1 VYLDTMPDTS
11 RRLNVTLD
19 HAYAAKLAKLAE
31 RTHVNEGTLA
41 RSLLSQA
48 LDDADPDPRHAAALL
63 DGLPGAYERAQQGL
77 EDAKAG
83 RTISLDDL

>member
-1 VYLDTMPDTS
+1 MPDTS

-19 HAYAAKLAKLAE
+19 QTYAAKLARLAE

-48 LDDADPDPRHAAALL
+48 LDEADPDPRHAAALL
-63 DGLPGAYERAQQGL
+63 DGLPGAFERAQQGL
-77 EDAKAG
+77 ADANAG
-83 RTISLDDL
+83 RTMSLEDL

>member
-1 VYLDTMPDTS
+1 MMPDTN

-19 HAYAAKLAKLAE
+19 HAYAAKLATLAE

-48 LDDADPDPRHAAALL
+48 LDEADTDPRHAAALL
-63 DGLPGAYERAQQGL
+63 DGLPGALERAQQGL
-77 EDAKAG
+77 EDARAG

>member
-1 VYLDTMPDTS
+1 MPGTN

-19 HAYAAKLAKLAE
+19 HAYAAKLARLAE

-48 LDDADPDPRHAAALL
+48 LDEADPDPRHAAALL
-63 DGLPGAYERAQQGL
+63 DGLPGALERAQRGL
-77 EDAKAG
+77 EEAKAG
-83 RTISLDDL
+83 QTISLDDL

>member
-1 VYLDTMPDTS
+1 MPETN

-19 HAYAAKLAKLAE
+19 HAYAAKLAKLAQ

-48 LDDADPDPRHAAALL
+48 LDEADPDPRHAVALL
-63 DGLPGAYERAQQGL
+63 DALPGAYERAQQGL
-77 EDAKAG
+77 EDAKSD

>member
-1 VYLDTMPDTS
+1 MSDTS
-11 RRLNVTLD
+11 RRINVTLD
-19 HAYAAKLAKLAE
+19 QAYAAKLAKLAQ

-48 LDDADPDPRHAAALL
+48 LDEADPDPRHAAALL
-63 DGLPGAYERAQQGL
+63 DGLPGAYEQAQQGL

-83 RTISLDDL
+83 RTIGLDDL